1 MAAGASL
8 ELRVPRRR
16 QGGLEG
22 WQAVGEAAKGE
33 LVAPIVNSMDLFWV
47 WGPALKH
54 HGLVFDLIM
63 MCPLNSQ

>member
-22 WQAVGEAAKGE
+22 WQAVGEPAKETRG
-33 LVAPIVNSMDLFWV
+33 ANSEFHGSFLGL
-47 WGPALKH
+47 GPRLEASRP
-54 HGLVFDLIM
+54 GL
-63 MCPLNSQ
+63 